1 MTKILAVMSLLAT
14 PFAIFFAFDWKGLLV
29 AILAL
34 VVYALVDFR
43 RFRREENWR
52 KIPLNQA
59 LRSFG
64 RYNFSLA
71 NALGKEV
78 KIDPVT
84 IIPDSFS
91 PKKRDD
97 TLYIISQYEDLLSK
111 FESAVKDFEHNMK
124 LRKGSSVSGEE
135 FLIFINELEE
145 ALFRIK
151 TEYSPKF
158 SLEQSRSAFF
168 DELASRL
175 SIGEDFRGDYRW
187 GDPQKVKKGKRF
199 YRQKGSLDLLYF
211 ENSSSDKIWITV
223 GAQELDISD
232 FFPNRIDECISRIK
246 EITS

>member
-1 MTKILAVMSLLAT
+1 MSKILAVISLMAT
-14 PFAIFFAFDWKGLLV
+14 PFAIFFTFGWKGLLV

-71 NALGKEV
+71 NTFGREV

-91 PKKRDD
+91 PKKKDE
-97 TLYIISQYEDLLSK
+97 TLYIISQYEGLLSK
-111 FESAVKDFEHNMK
+111 FESAVKEFEQNMK

-135 FLIFINELEE
+135 FLIFIKELEE
-145 ALFRIK
+145 ALCRIK
-151 TEYSPKF
+151 AEYSPNF

-168 DELASRL
+168 DELVSKL
-175 SIGEDFRGDYRW
+175 NIGEDFRGDYRW
-187 GDPQKVKKGKRF
+187 GAPQNVKKGKRF
-199 YRQKGSLDLLYF
+199 YLQQGSLDLLYF
-211 ENSSSDKIWITV
+211 ESSSSDKMWITV

-232 FFPNRIDECISRIK
+232 FLPSRIDECISRIK